1 MAVETGWA
9 VRLRW
14 VLVSAIAVALLLFTV
29 ALADGWK
36 ESPELVIDES
46 VAADFAEVADAEW
59 ETFVAS
65 FPALESCLG
74 RITLVADYTLGDRA
88 RYDPQSRTMMVRV
101 PGPKVLLDRALVHEL
116 AHHLEFSCASQ
127 VEMRPAFLAALGRDD
142 TEAWFDGAE
151 WGLIPSEI
159 FAEAVVEYVL
169 DERGRAHT
177 GIGLIDQGAVDVVI
191 RWANG
196 G

>member
-1 MAVETGWA
+1 M
-9 VRLRW
+9 RW
-14 VLVSAIAVALLLFTV
+14 ILFSTIAVALLLFTAV
-29 ALADGWK
+29 ITNGRQ
-36 ESPELVIDES
+36 ESPELVIDNS
-46 VAADFAEVADAEW
+46 VAADFAQVADAEW
-59 ETFVAS
+59 EMFVAS
-65 FPALESCLG
+65 FPAMESCLG
-74 RITLVADYTLGDRA
+74 RVTLVADHTLDDRA
-88 RYDPQSRTMMVRV
+88 RYDPQTRTMTVRV

-116 AHHLEFSCASQ
+116 AHSLEFSCASQ
-127 VEMRPAFLAALGRDD
+127 VKMRPAFLAALGRDGN
-142 TEAWFDGAE
+142 EAWFEGPE

-177 GIGLIDQGAVDVVI
+177 GIGLIDQHAVDVVI

>member
-1 MAVETGWA
+1 M
-9 VRLRW
+9 RLRW
-14 VLVSAIAVALLLFTV
+14 VLPSTIAITLLLFTV
-29 ALADGWK
+29 VIADGRQ
-36 ESPELVIDES
+36 ESPELVIDGS
-46 VAADFAEVADAEW
+46 VAPDFAEVADAEW

-74 RITLVADYTLGDRA
+74 RVTLVAEYTLDDRA
-88 RYDPQSRTMMVRV
+88 RYDSQSRTMTVRV

-116 AHHLEFSCASQ
+116 AHHIEFSCASQ
-127 VEMRPAFLAALGRDD
+127 VEMRPVFLAALGRDGG
-142 TEAWFDGAE
+142 EAWFEGAE

-177 GIGLIDQGAVDVVI
+177 GIGLVDQGAVDVVI